1 MSVPAPVPVEA
12 VSGRQFREP
21 LWDLLFLLTGW
32 TKGQKHKII
41 VNIFCEVNILFH
53 ASQNRRIKE

>member
-32 TKGQKHKII
+32 MKGQNTKFLLTFFVKLTFFSTLPKIG
-41 VNIFCEVNILFH
+41 
-53 ASQNRRIKE
+53 A